1 MVFTMSVTTPDASP
15 TSDADDQS
23 PATGAVAT
31 ADAAEVVLSVSDAA
45 METVLGI
52 RGEEPDPSALGL
64 RVEVT
69 GANGTEYTYDLS
81 FEELANVGDDHLTYL
96 VGDLTVAIPL
106 DSVDKL
112 RGAELDLPRSAG
124 QGGLVIRNPNR
135 ANPLAGIE
143 VELTGDIAEKVTQLL
158 EASINPALASHGG
171 FTTLVGVDDDNNV
184 YVTMGG
190 GCQGCAASSI
200 TLRSGVEGAFRKE
213 VPQLGA
219 VLDETDHTSG
229 VNPFFREMPAGMGM

>member
-1 MVFTMSVTTPDASP
+1 MTPTTMVFTMTVSDSTPSSDETTPASTEP
-15 TSDADDQS
+15 GS
-23 PATGAVAT
+23 VAT
-31 ADAAEVVLSVSDAA
+31 ADAPGLVLAVSDAA

-52 RGEEPDPSALGL
+52 RGEEPEPSALGL

-69 GANGTEYTYDLS
+69 GAKGTEYTYDLS
-81 FEELANVGDDHLTYL
+81 FEELANVGDDHLTYQ

-135 ANPLAGIE
+135 ANPLAGVE

-158 EASINPALASHGG
+158 EASINPALDSHGG
-171 FTTLVGVDDDNNV
+171 FATLVGVDDDNNV

-190 GCQGCAASSI
+190 GCQGCSASAMTLAEGIKTSI
-200 TLRSGVEGAFRKE
+200 KDAIPE
-213 VPQLGA
+213 
-219 VLDETDHTSG
+219 VLDVIDATDHAAG
-229 VNPFFREMPAGMGM
+229 ENPFYN